1 MKSSTLTSSTL
12 PILLTI
18 VISLPEE
25 EEDQEVAE
33 GTEEDFLAED
43 MIKKASEAPEEA
55 EASSI
60 EVAEDS
66 EEIEAQKEA
75 EVEAEEDI
83 PITTTM
89 KSRVNTSRLKLIL
102 VMPETSIDLK
112 TLKGKI
118 IIRNNIDREIMNL
131 KKM

>member
-66 EEIEAQKEA
+66 EEIEAQTEA
-75 EVEAEEDI
+75 EAEEDI